1 MRVLPARTFL
11 MLIFLALALLGTA
24 CGGLG
29 ASQWDN
35 LPPGAYAPHPDF
47 ERFYLQN
54 GGYELFGYA
63 VSTSYTNQ
71 LGERFQYF
79 ETVLMKYQPAT
90 KQVSFV
96 PLGLELGVE
105 NLPTLP
111 WEGGQPYEGLLV
123 GEYTVHP
130 AFVDLFL
137 SLGPDL
143 TGLPVT
149 QPFVNPGR
157 NRVEQHFENLGMY
170 YRLDDPDQSAMLLDY
185 GLVHCPSCQPQNS
198 TRATNAVIQKPM
210 TETFFYDQMKRLSIS
225 PSVSGEVLKGPV
237 QAAGGTTELVF
248 EHMLLTA
255 VNGEMVIRPL
265 PVLLGLKD
273 EFLYA
278 PIEHPAIVFF
288 EISNGTGHNVMSVF
302 DAYIQQNGGYTVS
315 GQPISEIVTIN
326 PELRQVRQ
334 CFEYYCLDFLPD
346 LPGAN
351 VRPVRL
357 GALYLE
363 SGIPQYPE
371 TKLVPESPATQGKR
385 RTNPFTLI
393 VWEHPTVVDSQTPET
408 ISVMVALENTPQPG
422 MEVILTIQYPD
433 GTEAQIQMPPTAE
446 NGVTSLTLD
455 PVVADNGDLV
465 FYNACLVV
473 QGATQLCVE
482 QSFMIWGN
490 P

>member
-1 MRVLPARTFL
+1 MRVSPARTFL
-11 MLIFLALALLGTA
+11 ILMFMALAVLSTA
-24 CGGLG
+24 CGSLG
-29 ASQWDN
+29 VGQRD
-35 LPPGAYAPHPDF
+35 LPSGAYAPHPDF

-54 GGYELFGYA
+54 GGYDLFGYA
-63 VSTSYTNQ
+63 ISTSYTNQ

-79 ETVLMKYQPAT
+79 ETVLMKYHPAT

-96 PLGLELGVE
+96 PLGLDLGVA

-111 WEGGQPYEGLLV
+111 WEGGHPDDGLLV

-170 YRLDDPDQSAMLLDY
+170 YQLDDPEQAAMLLDY
-185 GLVHCPSCQPQNS
+185 GLVHCTSCQPNLPG
-198 TRATNAVIQKPM
+198 AENAIIQQPL
-210 TETFFYDQMKRLSIS
+210 TEPFFYNQMERFSIS
-225 PSVSGEVLKGPV
+225 PSTSGEVLRGPV
-237 QAAGGTTELVF
+237 QTPEGTTELVF
-248 EHMLLTA
+248 EHMVLAA

-278 PIEHPAIVFF
+278 PIDHPAMVFY
-288 EISNGTGHNVMSVF
+288 EISGGIGHNVISPF
-302 DAYIQQNGGYTVS
+302 DAYIQRHGGYAVS
-315 GQPISEIVTIN
+315 GQPITEAVFLN

-334 CFEYYCLDFLPD
+334 CFENYCLDFLPD
-346 LPGAN
+346 LPGEN

-357 GALYLE
+357 GDQYLK
-363 SGIPQYPE
+363 SGILQDTD
-371 TKLVPESPATQGKR
+371 TKTVFESSATQVKR

-393 VWEHPTVVDSQTPET
+393 VWEHPTVVESQTPET

-422 MEVILTIQYPD
+422 MEVVLTIEYPD
-433 GTEAQIQMPPTAE
+433 GSEVQIQMPPTAE

-455 PVVADNGDLV
+455 PVVAQNGDLV
-465 FYNACLVV
+465 FYDACLMV
-473 QGATQLCVE
+473 QGTTQLCVE

>member
-1 MRVLPARTFL
+1 MRVSPARTFL
-11 MLIFLALALLGTA
+11 LLIFLALAVLSTA
-24 CGGLG
+24 CGSLG
-29 ASQWDN
+29 AFGFDD
-35 LPPGAYAPHPDF
+35 LPSGAYAPHPDF
-47 ERFYLQN
+47 ERFYIQN
-54 GGYELFGYA
+54 GGYDVFGYA
-63 VSTSYTNQ
+63 ISTSYTNQ

-79 ETVLMKYQPAT
+79 ETVLMKYHPAT
-90 KQVSFV
+90 KQISFM
-96 PLGLELGVE
+96 PIGLELGVA

-111 WEGGQPYEGLLV
+111 WEGGQPGDGLLV

-157 NRVEQHFENLGMY
+157 NRVEQHFENLGMFY
-170 YRLDDPDQSAMLLDY
+170 QLDDPEQAAMLLDY
-185 GLVHCPSCQPQNS
+185 GLVHCTSCQPQKS
-198 TRATNAVIQKPM
+198 PGAAIIQTPLV
-210 TETFFYDQMKRLSIS
+210 EPFFYDQMKRLSIS
-225 PSVSGEVLKGPV
+225 PSTSGEVLKGPV
-237 QAAGGTTELVF
+237 QLIDGTTELVF
-248 EHMLLTA
+248 EHMLLAA
-255 VNGEMVIRPL
+255 VNDEMIIRPL

-278 PIEHPAIVFF
+278 PNDHPAMVFY
-288 EISNGTGHNVMSVF
+288 EISEGIGHNVISPF
-302 DAYIQQNGGYTVS
+302 DAYIRQHGGYAVS
-315 GQPISEIVTIN
+315 GQPITEAVLLN

-334 CFEYYCLDFLPD
+334 CFENYCLDFLPD
-346 LPGAN
+346 LPGEN

-363 SGIPQYPE
+363 SGIPQYDESKTDPE
-371 TKLVPESPATQGKR
+371 IEAPTQIKR

-422 MEVILTIQYPD
+422 MEVFLIVEYPD
-433 GTEAQIQMPPTAE
+433 GSEVQIQMPPTAE
-446 NGVTSLTLD
+446 NGVTSITLD

-465 FYNACLVV
+465 FYDACLVV